1 MKSLYYHAYTAY
13 LFSCNN
19 IKDIVCMG
27 YLFGISNAS
36 IAGKLGMGPDLPLQ
50 QILASSPAMLLWSWS
65 NLFLF
70 NLHNQRHAS
79 AISEDRIN
87 KPWRPLPSGRIT
99 PSQVNWVMYSI
110 YPLVL
115 TVSGLVGGLG
125 PCCLEAFLC
134 LWYNEWGGASN
145 PFVKNFLNGAGF
157 ACFFAGPLE
166 VATGHSIL
174 YEATN
179 MKVFWWLLV
188 LAGAITTT
196 SHAQDFRDVTGDQA
210 SGRNTVPLVLG
221 DGKARIILV
230 AGIMGWTAASCW
242 LWEVGS
248 TTQPWTSCIVAWIAA
263 AVVSQRFLFDRSR
276 EGDIRSWK
284 LYPFWLFGLILIPSR
299 II

>member
-1 MKSLYYHAYTAY
+1 MSSFSYHAYTAY

-19 IKDIVCMG
+19 LKDIVCLG
-27 YLFGISNAS
+27 YIFGVLNAS
-36 IAGKLGMGPDLPLQ
+36 IAAKFGMGPDLPLHH
-50 QILASSPAMLLWSWS
+50 ILASSPRMLLWSWT

-99 PSQVNWVMYSI
+99 PSQVKWIMYSM
-110 YPLVL
+110 YPFVL
-115 TVSGLVGGLG
+115 SVSGLVGGLV
-125 PCCLEAFLC
+125 PCCLEAFCC

-174 YEATN
+174 YEASN
-179 MKVFWWLLV
+179 MKAVWWLLV

-210 SGRNTVPLVLG
+210 SGRQTIPLMFG
-221 DGKARIILV
+221 DEKARSILV
-230 AGIMGWTAASCW
+230 IGIIGWTAVSCW
-242 LWEVGS
+242 LWNIGS
-248 TTQPWTSCIVAWIAA
+248 MTRPWTSCIVAWIAA
-263 AVVSQRFLFDRSR
+263 AMVIHSFIFDRTR
-276 EGDIRSWK
+276 QGDIRSWK
-284 LYPFWLFGLILIPSR
+284 LYPCWILGLFLIPCR
-299 II
+299 IF